1 MSDLDKEPKKV
12 EEEEEEEDEES
23 EKEETKP
30 EATTVVKED
39 DKKKELKEEDDEE
52 EEEESE
58 KEEEQ
63 KVKPVEEVTKE
74 EEKPVEEVT
83 KEEEKPIEEVT
94 KQEEKPVEEVNK
106 EEEKPVEEVT
116 KEEEKPVEEDNK
128 STDSSH
134 SQKEFDLGD
143 CRVSAEW
150 SDEKESVKLVFRT
163 NSSDKL
169 LLHWGLYKN
178 EPINCWYHPAKE
190 NFPEKTKEY
199 DAFALETD
207 FVEDEKEKKIEL
219 KINKSDA
226 KGLSFVFYNPESG
239 KWYNNYDNDFQIQF

>member
-23 EKEETKP
+23 EKEEAKP
-30 EATTVVKED
+30 EAATVVKED
-39 DKKKELKEEDDEE
+39 DKKKELKEENDEEE

-74 EEKPVEEVT
+74 EVKPVEEVT
-83 KEEEKPIEEVT
+83 
-94 KQEEKPVEEVNK
+94 K

>member
-74 EEKPVEEVT
+74 EVKPVEEVT
-83 KEEEKPIEEVT
+83 
-94 KQEEKPVEEVNK
+94 K

-128 STDSSH
+128 STDSTH

-190 NFPEKTKEY
+190 NFPEKTKEF

-226 KGLSFVFYNPESG
+226 KGVSFVFYNPESG